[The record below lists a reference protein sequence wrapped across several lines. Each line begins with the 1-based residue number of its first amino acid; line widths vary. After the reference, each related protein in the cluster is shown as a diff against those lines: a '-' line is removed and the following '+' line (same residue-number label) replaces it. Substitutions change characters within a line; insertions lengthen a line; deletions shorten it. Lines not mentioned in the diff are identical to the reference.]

1 MSDLPPGSTP
11 VLDHGFVAPILQPD
25 SDLKVVNAARV
36 SFHKVS
42 TWGSDHTI
50 PGGKF
55 DARLSEKDAGLI
67 RYLATHKHWT
77 PFAHIRTLALWC
89 GLTPDTIEMFVNTGG
104 FALKKIPTRDPL
116 EGAWLVS
123 HSLAHAAIDPSFGR
137 SLFHACPVSVRAL
150 WATAWGDGPT
160 PPRCEPV
167 PWSEWPEE
175 TPATLHIKLP
185 IFVDRQLVTHKVGFV
200 RNEVSRRYLDGDDLP
215 IEFHTPTIWRSR
227 PPKNIKQGSGV
238 EMDYY
243 QHCFD
248 CRSADGD
255 GDTNLSADAVA
266 LYEYNER
273 TRCNVAPEQARIVL
287 PVSTYTEHWT
297 TASLRSWAR
306 LFHLRSDAHAQHEI
320 QQYARAIDA
329 QLCIMHPEHWPRV
342 RDNR

>member
-1 MSDLPPGSTP
+1 MSNPPGSTP
-11 VLDHGFVAPILQPD
+11 VLDHGFVAPVLQPD

-36 SFHKVS
+36 SFHKES
-42 TWGSDHTI
+42 HWRCGCGGTPIDEPCCHE
-50 PGGKF
+50 PG
-55 DARLSEKDAGLI
+55 DYRLSDKDAGLI
-67 RYLATHKHWT
+67 HYLATHRHWT
-77 PFAHIRTLALWC
+77 PFAHIRRLTSLA
-89 GLTPDTIEMFVNTGG
+89 PDTFARLAPEIINCGG
-104 FALKKIPTRDPL
+104 FEVK
-116 EGAWLVS
+116 VS
-123 HSLAHAAIDPSFGR
+123 GDDIIFLSLSLAHVPVFPTFGYLFQDCSESVMALKGDFKHEPR
-137 SLFHACPVSVRAL
+137 ISL
-150 WATAWGDGPT
+150 
-160 PPRCEPV
+160 
-167 PWSEWPEE
+167 PWSLAPSL

-287 PVSTYTEHWT
+287 PLSTYTEHWT